1 MREYMPAP
9 LGALAGAAVRGL
21 ATRFAPKLLQGGA
34 KTAVTQGAKTG
45 AGAATTAATRA
56 GASTAASTVGS
67 TAAKEG
73 AKHGVSSAGSSS
85 VGVLSPKTPLKPSAK
100 PTEGIV
106 SGSKVAPTEA
116 ATQQAATEGAEQ
128 AAGEVA
134 GEVAGEAV
142 EQAATEGAKGGGGIM
157 GHLMDPK
164 NMAMHQVLNMSQM
177 NQMKNQQEKIAH
189 DQKTMESAQRGKE
202 ISTGTTRKSEY
213 FADWVLDEPMLKAW
227 NLLKARM
234 EVGPHDEQQDELF
247 EHLKNLSG
255 QHSIRTN
262 EEDNSFILDNVHD
275 DDEDIARR
283 LIESF
288 GRKFADTEAKP
299 EIPESNYF

>member
-1 MREYMPAP
+1 MPAR
-9 LGALAGAAVRGL
+9 LAALAGTALRGL

-45 AGAATTAATRA
+45 VKGAATTAATGA
-56 GASTAASTVGS
+56 GATTAASTVGS

-85 VGVLSPKTPLKPSAK
+85 VGVLSPAAK
-100 PTEGIV
+100 EGAKEV
-106 SGSKVAPTEA
+106 
-116 ATQQAATEGAEQ
+116 ATEGAEQ
-128 AAGEVA
+128 AA

-164 NMAMHQVLNMSQM
+164 NMAMHQVLNMTQM

-202 ISTGTTRKSEY
+202 ISTGTTTKSEY
-213 FADWVLDEPMLKAW
+213 FGDWVLDEPMLKAW

-288 GRKFADTEAKP
+288 GRKFADTEVKP

>member
-1 MREYMPAP
+1 M
-9 LGALAGAAVRGL
+9 
-21 ATRFAPKLLQGGA
+21 QGGA

-45 AGAATTAATRA
+45 VKGAATTAATGA
-56 GASTAASTVGS
+56 GATTAASTVGS

-85 VGVLSPKTPLKPSAK
+85 VGVLSPAAK
-100 PTEGIV
+100 EGAKEV
-106 SGSKVAPTEA
+106 
-116 ATQQAATEGAEQ
+116 ATEGAEQ
-128 AAGEVA
+128 AA

-202 ISTGTTRKSEY
+202 ISTGTTTKSEY
-213 FADWVLDEPMLKAW
+213 FGDWVLDEPMLKAW

-288 GRKFADTEAKP
+288 GRKFADTEVKP

>member
-1 MREYMPAP
+1 
-9 LGALAGAAVRGL
+9 
-21 ATRFAPKLLQGGA
+21 
-34 KTAVTQGAKTG
+34 
-45 AGAATTAATRA
+45 
-56 GASTAASTVGS
+56 
-67 TAAKEG
+67 
-73 AKHGVSSAGSSS
+73 
-85 VGVLSPKTPLKPSAK
+85 
-100 PTEGIV
+100 
-106 SGSKVAPTEA
+106 
-116 ATQQAATEGAEQ
+116 
-128 AAGEVA
+128 
-134 GEVAGEAV
+134 
-142 EQAATEGAKGGGGIM
+142 
-157 GHLMDPK
+157 
-164 NMAMHQVLNMSQM
+164 
-177 NQMKNQQEKIAH
+177 
-189 DQKTMESAQRGKE
+189 
-202 ISTGTTRKSEY
+202 
-213 FADWVLDEPMLKAW
+213 MLKAW

>member
-1 MREYMPAP
+1 MGRNSTNDNVEKAVQAIPM
-9 LGALAGAAVRGL
+9 LAGAAARLGGMFL
-21 ATRFAPKLLQGGA
+21 GRQGA
-34 KTAVTQGAKTG
+34 KTALTQGAKAGAKAG
-45 AGAATTAATRA
+45 AGAATTAATGV

-73 AKHGVSSAGSSS
+73 AKHGV
-85 VGVLSPKTPLKPSAK
+85 GVLSPAAK
-100 PTEGIV
+100 EGAKEV
-106 SGSKVAPTEA
+106 
-116 ATQQAATEGAEQ
+116 ATEGAEQ
-128 AAGEVA
+128 A
-134 GEVAGEAV
+134 AGEAV

-164 NMAMHQVLNMSQM
+164 NMAMNQVLNMTQM

-262 EEDNSFILDNVHD
+262 DDDNSFILDNVHD

>member
-1 MREYMPAP
+1 MREYMGRNSTNDNVEKAVQAIPM
-9 LGALAGAAVRGL
+9 LAGAAARLGGMFL
-21 ATRFAPKLLQGGA
+21 GRQGA
-34 KTAVTQGAKTG
+34 KTALTQGAKAGAKAG
-45 AGAATTAATRA
+45 AGAATTAATGV

-73 AKHGVSSAGSSS
+73 AKHGV
-85 VGVLSPKTPLKPSAK
+85 GVLSPAAK
-100 PTEGIV
+100 EGAKEV
-106 SGSKVAPTEA
+106 
-116 ATQQAATEGAEQ
+116 ATEGAEQ
-128 AAGEVA
+128 A
-134 GEVAGEAV
+134 AGEAV

-202 ISTGTTRKSEY
+202 ISTGTTRKREY

>member
-1 MREYMPAP
+1 MPVPFA
-9 LGALAGAAVRGL
+9 ALAGTALRGL
-21 ATRFAPKLLQGGA
+21 ATKVAPKLMEAGA
-34 KTAVTQGAKTG
+34 KTAVTEGAKAG
-45 AGAATTAATRA
+45 AKGAATTAATGA
-56 GASTAASTVGS
+56 GATTAASTVGS

-73 AKHGVSSAGSSS
+73 AKHGV
-85 VGVLSPKTPLKPSAK
+85 GVLSPAAK
-100 PTEGIV
+100 EGAKEV
-106 SGSKVAPTEA
+106 
-116 ATQQAATEGAEQ
+116 ATEGAEQ
-128 AAGEVA
+128 A
-134 GEVAGEAV
+134 AGEAV
-142 EQAATEGAKGGGGIM
+142 EQAATEGAKEGGIM

-164 NMAMHQVLNMSQM
+164 NMAMHQVLNMTQM

-202 ISTGTTRKSEY
+202 ISTGTTTKSDY
-213 FADWVLDEPMLKAW
+213 FGDWVLDEPMLKAW

-255 QHSIRTN
+255 QHSIRAN
-262 EEDNSFILDNVHD
+262 EKDNSFILDNVHD

-299 EIPESNYF
+299 EMPESNYF

>member
-1 MREYMPAP
+1 MPVPFA
-9 LGALAGAAVRGL
+9 ALAGTALRGL
-21 ATRFAPKLLQGGA
+21 ATKVAPKLMEAGA
-34 KTAVTQGAKTG
+34 KTAVTEGAKAG
-45 AGAATTAATRA
+45 AKGAATTAATGA
-56 GASTAASTVGS
+56 GATTAASTVGS

-73 AKHGVSSAGSSS
+73 AKHGV
-85 VGVLSPKTPLKPSAK
+85 GVLSPAAK
-100 PTEGIV
+100 
-106 SGSKVAPTEA
+106 
-116 ATQQAATEGAEQ
+116 EGAKE
-128 AAGEVA
+128 
-134 GEVAGEAV
+134 
-142 EQAATEGAKGGGGIM
+142 AATEGAKQSGVM

-164 NMAMHQVLNMSQM
+164 NMAMNQVLNMTQM

-202 ISTGTTRKSEY
+202 ISTGTTTKSDY
-213 FADWVLDEPMLKAW
+213 FGDWVLDEPMLKAW
-227 NLLKARM
+227 NVLKARM
-234 EVGPHDEQQDELF
+234 EVGPHDEHQDELF

-255 QHSIRTN
+255 QHSIRAN
-262 EEDNSFILDNVHD
+262 EKDNSFILDNVHD